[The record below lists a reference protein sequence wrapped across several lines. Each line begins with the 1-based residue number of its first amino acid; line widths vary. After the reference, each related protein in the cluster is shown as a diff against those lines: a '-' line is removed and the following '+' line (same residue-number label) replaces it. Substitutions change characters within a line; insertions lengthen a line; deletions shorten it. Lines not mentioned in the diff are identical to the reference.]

1 MGRRQFGSVRRLP
14 SGRWQV
20 RYHNGLGE
28 RVVAPDTFATKA
40 DAQRWLAVAQADIL
54 RGTFIDPSAGR
65 ITFAEWAED
74 WLASKP
80 GKRATSLAR
89 DRAAL
94 RTHLIP
100 ALGPLPLSAIT
111 PMHVRKAVDEMRG
124 RRLSPKSIRTYIG
137 TLVAIMNAAVDAD
150 LIPRSPVR
158 GLHLESAER
167 RSRPTI
173 TTRQLYELADE
184 VPPRFRTLILL
195 AGVLGLRWSEA
206 IALRVGDL
214 DFDENRVRIV
224 RTVQEVSGRIKI
236 VDATKSSASRRTM
249 AAPTP
254 PMQELAEHLDAFRPD
269 AASGDLVF
277 VGERG
282 GVLRRSFLAR
292 VLKPAATRVGLAVG
306 VRAGLDFHGLRHIA
320 TSLMVASGEHPRVMQ
335 GRLGHSNPVLTIGLY
350 AHVPDDVDRA
360 AADRLGRLLDDGRL
374 SDEERA
380 RIRARGGHDP
390 RDDGPHT
397 TRNPKS
403 QL

>member
-1 MGRRQFGSVRRLP
+1 MARCRP
-14 SGRWQV
+14 
-20 RYHNGLGE
+20 
-28 RVVAPDTFATKA
+28 
-40 DAQRWLAVAQADIL
+40 DIL

-65 ITFAEWAED
+65 ISFAEWAED

-124 RRLSPKSIRTYIG
+124 RGLSPKSIRTYIG

-254 PMQELAEHLDAFRPD
+254 LMQELAEHLDAFRPD

-360 AADRLGRLLDDGRL
+360 AADRLGRLLYDGRL

-380 RIRARGGHDP
+380 RIRARGGHGP
-390 RDDGPHT
+390 RDDEPHM

>member
-14 SGRWQV
+14 SGKWQV

-306 VRAGLDFHGLRHIA
+306 VRAGLDFTASA
-320 TSLMVASGEHPRVMQ
+320 TSRPRSWSPAVSIPGSCRVVSGTAIPCSRSGSTRTSPTTSIVPPR
-335 GRLGHSNPVLTIGLY
+335 IGW
-350 AHVPDDVDRA
+350 AGCSTMGAFR
-360 AADRLGRLLDDGRL
+360 
-374 SDEERA
+374 
-380 RIRARGGHDP
+380 
-390 RDDGPHT
+390 T
-397 TRNPKS
+397 KS
-403 QL
+403 APG